1 MNRLAPPFAILLAAA
16 ACTPLDTVG
25 RAPQFTPMES
35 NYEHSAMYSSLPGS
49 VDPVTAT
56 SASSLWT
63 SQRSSLLG
71 DHRASTRGD
80 ILTVVVEIDDQA
92 KISDQSDRARTGT
105 NTMGIS
111 QFFGIPQRIDPLL
124 PTGATLGAAV
134 STNGATSFSGNG
146 SVSRNEKLTL
156 RLAATVVEELPNGIL
171 RIEGHQE
178 LRVNYELRDLV
189 VSGYVRPQDISR
201 QNEITYDK
209 IADAQISYG
218 GRGQI
223 TEMQQPAYGQQII
236 DKVLPF

>member
-1 MNRLAPPFAILLAAA
+1 MRHLAPLAPLFLAA

-35 NYEHSAMYSSLPGS
+35 NYEHAAMYSTLP
-49 VDPVTAT
+49 VALDPVTPT
-56 SASSLWT
+56 SSASLWT
-63 SQRSSLLG
+63 SRRSSLLG
-71 DHRASTRGD
+71 DHRASARGD

-92 KISDQSDRARTGT
+92 NISGNSDRGRTGT
-105 NTMGIS
+105 NSMGVS
-111 QFFGIPQRIDPLL
+111 QFLGIPQQLDLSL
-124 PTGATLGAAV
+124 PTGATLGSAV
-134 STNGATSFSGNG
+134 STNGDSSFSGNG

-156 RLAATVVEELPNGIL
+156 RLAATIVEELPNGIL

-178 LRVNYELRDLV
+178 LRVNYELRDLI

-209 IADAQISYG
+209 IANAQISYG

-223 TEMQQPAYGQQII
+223 MEMQQPAYGQQIL
-236 DKVLPF
+236 DKILPF

>member
-1 MNRLAPPFAILLAAA
+1 MRHLPQLAPLLLAA

-35 NYEHSAMYSSLPGS
+35 NYEHAAMYSTLP
-49 VDPVTAT
+49 VALDPVTPT
-56 SASSLWT
+56 SSSSLWT
-63 SQRSSLLG
+63 SRRSSLLG
-71 DHRASTRGD
+71 DHRASARGD
-80 ILTVVVEIDDQA
+80 ILTVVVEIDDEA
-92 KISDQSDRARTGT
+92 KISDQSDRERSGSNSLGVTD
-105 NTMGIS
+105 
-111 QFFGIPQRIDPLL
+111 FFGIPQRVDPYL

-134 STNGATSFSGNG
+134 STNGATTYSGSG
-146 SVSRNEKLTL
+146 SVSRNETLTL
-156 RLAATVVEELPNGIL
+156 RLAATIVEELPNGIL

-178 LRVNYELRDLV
+178 LRVNYEMRDLV

-218 GRGQI
+218 GRGQLM
-223 TEMQQPAYGQQII
+223 EMQQPAWGQQIL